1 MLQRANPWQAYR
13 KVATQTATPGQLI
26 LQLYDG
32 ILRFLEQARLGF
44 ALDDPKEF
52 NEAINNNIQ
61 RAHAIIRELDSAL
74 NLEQGG
80 EVAVTL
86 RRLYGYFDD
95 RLQQANLT
103 KTEEG
108 ITEVIR
114 HATGLRDA
122 WRDMLAGQSPDATA
136 LNALRTA

>member
-13 KVATQTATPGQLI
+13 KVATQTATPGQLV

-44 ALDDPKEF
+44 AFDDPKEF

-61 RAHAIIRELDSAL
+61 RAHAIIRELDAAL
-74 NLEQGG
+74 NMEQGG

-86 RRLYGYFDD
+86 RRLYRYFDD
-95 RLQQANLT
+95 RLQHANLT

-108 ITEVIR
+108 ITEVVR
-114 HATGLRDA
+114 HVTGLRDA
-122 WRDMLAGQSPDATA
+122 WRDMLTGQSPEAA
-136 LNALRTA
+136 APNAPHQA